1 MRFVWYRLTYRSTFT
16 ILYLYLSNKFSIYGT
31 YEPLICRIGQPNKTK
46 SRGNWRNCIRRVSID
61 TKISKISNSADS
73 QFGPRMARMWNS
85 FRINVVPS
93 SCALTFDSRCTYA
106 YRIICHISGYKG
118 AHKQRQVARF
128 ACTSAICR
136 FERWNARRASGIFN
150 VCRLESMVRRDSA

>member
-1 MRFVWYRLTYRSTFT
+1 MHTVRVKIGYTLNKHEICVISTY
-16 ILYLYLSNKFSIYGT
+16 LQIYVF
-31 YEPLICRIGQPNKTK
+31 YYSKN
-46 SRGNWRNCIRRVSID
+46 RGNWWNGIRRVSID

-73 QFGPRMARMWNS
+73 QFGPRMARMCNS

-93 SCALTFDSRCTYA
+93 RRALTFDSRCTYA
-106 YRIICHISGYKG
+106 YRIICHISGHKG

-136 FERWNARRASGIFN
+136 FERWNARRASEIFN